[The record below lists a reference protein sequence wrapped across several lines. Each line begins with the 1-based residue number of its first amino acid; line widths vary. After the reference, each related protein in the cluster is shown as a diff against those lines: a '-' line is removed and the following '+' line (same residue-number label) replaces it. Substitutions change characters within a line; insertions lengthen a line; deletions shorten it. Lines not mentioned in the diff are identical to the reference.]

1 MNILEDKLNIERAIK
16 YRILIRFLME
26 IVNTDTTYDII
37 DKISQMLRCLGE
49 LEDGSN
55 R

>member
-16 YRILIRFLME
+16 YKILIKFLME
-26 IVNTDTTYDII
+26 IVNTDTYDIK

-49 LEDGSN
+49 FEDGSN